1 MELRISKERR
11 STIVSRPMGD
21 GVTRIA
27 VAKINTPE
35 ELGYAI
41 RFLVDHF
48 TYKRSKG
55 FGGVNGDAVRDA
67 DRALSAVLGS
77 FASDVAEPNDI
88 DLDVMEEDVDTDELD
103 PISTLENGVISNP
116 YDLTR

>member
-11 STIVSRPMGD
+11 SAIVNRPIGD

-41 RFLVDHF
+41 RFMTDHF
-48 TYKRSKG
+48 VYKRSKG
-55 FGGVNGDAVRDA
+55 GGGVNVIAVRDV
-67 DRALSAVLGS
+67 DEVLSWVLGS

-88 DLDVMEEDVDTDELD
+88 ELDVHDEAVGIDLLT
-103 PISTLENGVISNP
+103 PISGLGDGVISNP